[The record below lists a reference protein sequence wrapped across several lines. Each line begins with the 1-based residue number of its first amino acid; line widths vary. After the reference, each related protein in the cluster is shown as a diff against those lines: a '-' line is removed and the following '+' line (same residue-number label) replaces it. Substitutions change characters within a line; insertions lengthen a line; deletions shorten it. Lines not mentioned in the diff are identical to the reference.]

1 MPNQIDVKVS
11 TFYTDFEFQ
20 MDSRARGSTLYDL
33 VCKTMGIREV
43 WYFGL
48 FFYDTKGFR
57 TWLLNDKR
65 VLDQGI
71 PKDSF
76 LQLYFGVKYYPE
88 DVAEELIQEI
98 TQHLFY
104 LEVCALDIQY
114 LGAPCFR
121 LFRNIF

>member
-1 MPNQIDVKVS
+1 MPNRIEVKVS
-11 TFYTDFEFQ
+11 TFYSDFEFQ
-20 MDSRARGSTLYDL
+20 MDSRARGSNLFEL

-48 FFYDTKGFR
+48 FFFDSKGFR

-65 VLDQGI
+65 VIDQGI
-71 PKDSF
+71 PQNSC
-76 LQLYFGVKYYPE
+76 LQLYFSVKYYPE

-104 LEVCALDIQY
+104 LEVCTMDIQY
-114 LGAPCFR
+114 LATLFAR
-121 LFRNIF
+121 LFRNVA